1 MLRWFLAFFAIAM
14 SCASASA
21 APFDRTAFASNVCDA
36 IDAAATDTGID
47 RNFFTRLL
55 WRESLFDPN
64 AVSPKGA
71 QGIAQFMPDTADR
84 RKVEDPF
91 EPLGAVKASASFL
104 ADLKTSFGNLGLAA
118 AAYNAGEQRV
128 AGWLAGTRSLPDETQ
143 EYVSYIT
150 GHLPEDWKDPKADF
164 TMPALGSGGD
174 FKAQCVALA
183 SRNASP
189 PGQGIRLAHLQ
200 PWGVVLAQDFSEA
213 RTLAMYRRLKL
224 RFPQLLEG
232 KTPAIGRQRNLSRGR
247 KRMAVLMLGAKRRDE
262 AQALCRDF
270 TAAGLPCIVRKNR

>member
-1 MLRWFLAFFAIAM
+1 MRSALVVTLALFTLVGTAHAAKFDRKAFATNVCTAIDK
-14 SCASASA
+14 ASAE
-21 APFDRTAFASNVCDA
+21 
-36 IDAAATDTGID
+36 TGVD

-84 RKVEDPF
+84 RKLEDPF
-91 EPLGAVKASASFL
+91 EPVSAVKASASFL
-104 ADLKTSFGNLGLAA
+104 SDLQNTFGNLGLAA

-128 AGWLAGTRSLPDETQ
+128 ADWMAGKRGLPEETQ

-150 GHLPEDWKDPKADF
+150 GHLAEEWKDPKASFD
-164 TMPALGSGGD
+164 MPALGKAGD
-174 FKAQCVALA
+174 FQSQCVALA
-183 SRNASP
+183 SRNGSP
-189 PGQGIRLAHLQ
+189 PGGGIRLAKLQ
-200 PWGVVLAQDFSEA
+200 PWGAVLTQDFSEA
-213 RTLAMYRRLKL
+213 RAMALYKRLKL

-232 KTPAIGRQRNLSRGR
+232 KTPTIARVKNLSRGR
-247 KRMAVLMLGAKRRDE
+247 QRMAVLMIGAKQQAD
-262 AQALCRDF
+262 AQSLCSKY